1 MQPLVETGKES
12 EGVGE
17 HVCVCLHVGGLGG
30 GSTTAEVRERRQK
43 KEEKDALKR
52 RCEFKRERANEGGK
66 RCSQD
71 RKAHLCC
78 LPACLPPTNCLFM

>member
-1 MQPLVETGKES
+1 MQPLVEMGKES

-17 HVCVCLHVGGLGG
+17 HVCVCVCMWVVWGG

-52 RCEFKRERANEGGK
+52 RCEFKRERAIEGGK

-78 LPACLPPTNCLFM
+78 LPACLPASH